1 MNGGTVDFLEALR
14 EASTESG
21 VPLTHI
27 GPAMGKRP
35 NYASVYLNK
44 RRDPSTTTAAAMLAP
59 CGYALAAVPFDD
71 LPASALV
78 IDSAPG
84 DL

>member
-1 MNGGTVDFLEALR
+1 MEALKAV
-14 EASTESG
+14 EIAAQTAKM
-21 VPLTHI
+21 PTTHL
-27 GPAMGKRP
+27 GPAMGRARTYFATMKT
-35 NYASVYLNK
+35 K
-44 RRDPSTTTAAAMLAP
+44 GTTPHADTLAGLLAP

-78 IDSAPG
+78 IDSTPG